1 MSDSLKINPEAMR
14 VGRLDTPQMRPAQS
28 RALGTEHKSFADTL
42 TESISEVQRLQTEAD
57 TTIKKVV
64 SGEINDVSEAMVQL
78 QQADTAFKTMM
89 TVRGKVMDAYAEIM
103 RMQI

>member
-1 MSDSLKINPEAMR
+1 MVDPLKIFPDSMR
-14 VGRLDTPQMRPAQS
+14 TSRVDPSVMRPVQPRPLS
-28 RALGTEHKSFADTL
+28 GEHKSFSETL
-42 TESISEVQRLQTEAD
+42 AESISEVQRLQTEAD

-64 SGEINDVSEAMVQL
+64 SGEIKDVSEAMVQL
-78 QQADTAFKTMM
+78 QKADMAFKSMM